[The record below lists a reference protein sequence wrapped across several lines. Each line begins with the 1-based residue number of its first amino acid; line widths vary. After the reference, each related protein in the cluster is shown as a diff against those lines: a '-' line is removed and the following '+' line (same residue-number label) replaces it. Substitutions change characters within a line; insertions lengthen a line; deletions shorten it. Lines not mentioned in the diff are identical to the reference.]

1 MMTIRP
7 RTILAP
13 FAAGC
18 LATLALLLATYA
30 LAAADDGGPTSPAGV
45 GDDLAGWWRS
55 GALASPI
62 AIGVY
67 ALLSVCVVLSR
78 TRWPGLAWLRRGR
91 VQAWIALTIGGLTAI
106 LPVAIDG
113 TLTVP
118 GLLVALSAGA
128 LAVKPGGLEAKDETS
143 DPPA

>member
-30 LAAADDGGPTSPAGV
+30 LAAADTGGPTSPAGV

-67 ALLSVCVVLSR
+67 ALLSVGVVLSR

-128 LAVKPGGLEAKDETS
+128 LAVKPGGLEAKDEA
-143 DPPA
+143 PAVPT